1 MFYVRNAN
9 EARSRGHLQV
19 LSRLPSPL
27 TSSLIDGIIWRCG
40 ISAVTMETK
49 FGLAVFSLSSR
60 LIARRL

>member
-19 LSRLPSPL
+19 LSRLPSTL
-27 TSSLIDGIIWRCG
+27 TFSLIDGIIWRCG

-49 FGLAVFSLSSR
+49 CILAMFSLSCR
-60 LIARRL
+60 LISRRL